1 MPFDGYVLHVFLHDE
16 TPMNVR
22 DMIENLKKKA
32 LVKKSNDLLISK

>member
-22 DMIENLKKKA
+22 DMIENLKKA